1 MLDTLG
7 ETKAPSARQLTVLW
21 FVPLSAPLMIG
32 VSLSLLAM
40 FAHYPPPAELLSRE
54 TLWGVSLAAMALV
67 LLVGRRLRNLVMA
80 AERIAHRPLPGSAE
94 SSRDIKTQ
102 AASKVQHSMFILLG
116 LLNFVSVLV
125 VAACFMHADAELALL
140 NGVYTLVLAVVTK
153 PDFALAMRETEAVL
167 RRRG

>member
-1 MLDTLG
+1 M
-7 ETKAPSARQLTVLW
+7 
-21 FVPLSAPLMIG
+21 MIG
-32 VSLSLLAM
+32 VALSLLAM

-80 AERIAHRPLPGSAE
+80 PERIAHRPLPGNAE

-153 PDFALAMRETEAVL
+153 PDFALAMRETEVVL